1 MQSDQNHV
9 LDILPRLR
17 QATAALHRE
26 VDSLAPLGQP
36 KPSLADYLAQ
46 LQFNYVWM
54 RDLQA
59 ALTLAGQLPAEWL
72 AHNAL
77 CLQQL
82 QQDLAAAGVANIDK
96 ASTGTANNDKAD
108 DAITQSAAH
117 LSHALPHALALPQG
131 LGASWGAQ
139 YVIEG
144 SFLGSSVL
152 YQRLR
157 PSLPLDC
164 PMVFF
169 SARHA
174 STGERW
180 RSFKQAL
187 ESHLLSDTM
196 TQQSRLREA
205 EQGAKAA
212 FAHFLNILQA
222 QPAMASAKAS
232 DERQRYA

>member
-36 KPSLADYLAQ
+36 NPSLADYLAQ

-82 QQDLAAAGVANIDK
+82 QQDLAAAGVASTDK
-96 ASTGTANNDKAD
+96 ASIDTANNDKAD
-108 DAITQSAAH
+108 DAITQAAAH
-117 LSHALPHALALPQG
+117 LPHALPHALALPQG

-157 PSLPLDC
+157 PSLAADC

-187 ESHLLSDTM
+187 ESHLLTDTL
-196 TQQSRLREA
+196 TQESRLREA

-222 QPAMASAKAS
+222 QPAKAS

>member
-26 VDSLAPLGQP
+26 VDSLAPLGHAN
-36 KPSLADYLAQ
+36 PSLADYLAQ

-82 QQDLAAAGVANIDK
+82 QQDLAAAGVASTDMASID
-96 ASTGTANNDKAD
+96 TANNDKAD
-108 DAITQSAAH
+108 DAITQAAAH
-117 LSHALPHALALPQG
+117 LPHALPHELALPQG

-157 PSLPLDC
+157 PSLPADC

-187 ESHLLSDTM
+187 ESHLLTDTM
-196 TQQSRLREA
+196 TQESRLREA

-222 QPAMASAKAS
+222 QPAKAS

>member
-1 MQSDQNHV
+1 MQIDQSSA
-9 LDILPRLR
+9 LEILPRLR

-26 VDSLAPLGQP
+26 VDSLAPLGKP
-36 KPSLADYLAQ
+36 TPSLADYLAQ
-46 LQFNYVWM
+46 LQFNYAWM

-59 ALTLAGQLPAEWL
+59 ALTLAGQLPGEWL

-82 QQDLAAAGVANIDK
+82 QQDLAASGVEQ
-96 ASTGTANNDKAD
+96 T
-108 DAITQSAAH
+108 
-117 LSHALPHALALPQG
+117 ALANAPHHEFTLPTE
-131 LGASWGAQ
+131 LGASWGVQ

-157 PSLPLDC
+157 PLLPADC
-164 PMVFF
+164 PMMFF
-169 SARHA
+169 SARHE
-174 STGERW
+174 SCGERW

-187 ESHLLSDTM
+187 ESHLLSDTL
-196 TQQSRLREA
+196 TQESRLLAA
-205 EQGAKAA
+205 EQGAQAA
-212 FAHFLNILQA
+212 FAHFLQLLQA
-222 QPAMASAKAS
+222 LPGKAS